1 MMQRKKMM
9 IFSIPVAAMLFEV
22 LLVFVVKKM
31 VLKNLA
37 PWKKRMMVLL
47 MMGAMMT
54 VAVRMAI

>member
-1 MMQRKKMM
+1 
-9 IFSIPVAAMLFEV
+9 MLFEV